1 MKKGESI
8 SRSIVADSLQPCK
21 TVACQIPLSMEF
33 SRQEYWSGLPYPSPE
48 DLLSPRI
55 LIQASCTAG
64 RSFTIIS
71 IQQAKNRVMHIAWIG
86 EVGEAKLLS

>member
-8 SRSIVADSLQPCK
+8 SHSIVSDSLQHWK

-71 IQQAKNRVMHIAWIG
+71 IQQAKNRVMHMA
-86 EVGEAKLLS
+86 